1 MQNGWI
7 FKGRRG
13 GCPFYIY
20 LENEK
25 AGDIE
30 LTPNHQTNKP
40 SIIEDLTG
48 QNMVC
53 PWWLCFT
60 FDNPLRKLLHNPEAI
75 LSPYV
80 HPGDRVIDIGPGMGY
95 FTIPLARL
103 VGDKGHVIAIDV
115 QEKMLSALRSRAK
128 KNEVSERIEG
138 YLASQ
143 KSLGIHEKADFIL
156 AFWMAHEVLD
166 QSSFFREIRDLL
178 KPNGSLLLAEPIVHV
193 RKKHFLRTLQS
204 AIEIGLVIKESPR
217 IRLSHCALLGFG
229 K

>member
-1 MQNGWI
+1 M
-7 FKGRRG
+7 K
-13 GCPFYIY
+13 
-20 LENEK
+20 
-25 AGDIE
+25 D
-30 LTPNHQTNKP
+30 T
-40 SIIEDLTG
+40 S

-95 FTIPLARL
+95 FTIPLAKL
-103 VGDKGHVIAIDV
+103 VGPNGHVIAIDV

-128 KNEVSERIEG
+128 RNGVSERVET

-143 KSLGIHEKADFIL
+143 KSLGTHEKADFIL
-156 AFWMAHEVLD
+156 AFWMAHEVPD
-166 QSSFFREIRDLL
+166 QSAFFREIRDLL
-178 KPNGSLLLAEPIVHV
+178 KPNGLLLLVEPIVHV
-193 RKKHFLRTLQS
+193 RTKHFLRTLQS
-204 AIEIGLVIKESPR
+204 AIEVGLVVKESPK
-217 IRLSHCALLGFG
+217 IRLSHSALLGLG